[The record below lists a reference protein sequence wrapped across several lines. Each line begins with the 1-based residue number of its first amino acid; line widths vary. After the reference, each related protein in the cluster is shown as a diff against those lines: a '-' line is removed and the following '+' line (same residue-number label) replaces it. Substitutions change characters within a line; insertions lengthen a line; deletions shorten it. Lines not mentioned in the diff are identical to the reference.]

1 MTRFFIFGT
10 LFRYFGAK
18 YLLWIASTCAGVT
31 MTVSLIH
38 AVELMRR
45 ISNRNQDAE
54 DFNVMNMVLLN
65 VPTVIEMTMPIT
77 LIIGSMICFETW
89 NRSNEFVVSR
99 GFGRSIWSVLS
110 PVAIVALFVGL
121 FLVTIVNPIGS
132 VTSRHYESAMNSVF
146 GSQEQRL
153 SVSADGIWLRD
164 DHAAGKFIIH
174 GDMLDVEASNIIN
187 PIIYKFD
194 AQNNLTLRITAESM
208 QLTDKGWVAESA
220 RSWDGA
226 GVMTERGSLMLPSN
240 LAALDLGLSSE
251 PPNTIAI
258 FSLPVFIKLLEKAGL
273 PTVEHRIHFHKLLS
287 MPLLMIGLAMLSA
300 RATLTNLVR
309 GRRARLFTRGLMI
322 AVGITLFSHF
332 MQVLGGSFRLPVI
345 TAAWAPA
352 ILVTVFGAVL
362 LARMDEA

>member
-1 MTRFFIFGT
+1 MTRFIVFGT

-18 YLLWIASTCAGVT
+18 YLLWISATCAGVT

-45 ISNRNQDAE
+45 VSNRNQNAE
-54 DFNVMNMVLLN
+54 DFNVLNMVLLN
-65 VPTVIEMTMPIT
+65 IPAVIEMTIPIT

-99 GFGRSIWSVLS
+99 GFGRSIWAVLS
-110 PVAIVALFVGL
+110 PVAAVALLVGL
-121 FLVTIVNPIGS
+121 FFIAIVNPIGS
-132 VTSRHYESAMNSVF
+132 VTSRQYENAMNSVF
-146 GSQEQRL
+146 GSEEQRL

-164 DHAAGKFIIH
+164 DHGASKFIIH

-187 PIIYKFD
+187 PIVYAFD
-194 AQNNLTLRITAESM
+194 PDNNLTLRITADSM
-208 QLTDKGWVAESA
+208 QLTDKGWMA
-220 RSWDGA
+220 DGA
-226 GVMTERGSLMLPSN
+226 RTWNAAGTMTEKGSLMLPSN

-258 FSLPVFIKLLEKAGL
+258 FSLPAFIKLLEKAGL
-273 PTVEHRIHFHKLLS
+273 PTVEHRIHFHRLLS
-287 MPLLMIGLAMLSA
+287 MPLLMVGLAMLSA

-309 GRRARLFTRGLMI
+309 GRRARLFTRGLAI

-332 MQVLGGSFRLPVI
+332 MQVLGGSLRLPVI
-345 TAAWAPA
+345 VAGWAPA
-352 ILVTVFGAVL
+352 VTVTVIGAVL